1 MLLTVT
7 SMQGLTHLV
16 QSPLVENAG
25 VCGRFAHFNERAVA
39 AVERRDSARREV
51 ITSFGSAGECADAIV
66 ADHAAIVALR
76 AFRREVGDSLTALR
90 VRDVPEDQ
98 DERAGAALILQHV
111 ERIDDWLDGRLR
123 VHDSAFDSL
132 LTFVSNVRSDRKLP
146 PGFVPNPDL
155 DPID

>member
-39 AVERRDSARREV
+39 AVERRDNARREV
-51 ITSFGSAGECADAIV
+51 ITSFGATGKSADAIV
-66 ADHAAIVALR
+66 ADHDAILALR
-76 AFRREVGDSLTALR
+76 AFRREVGDSLSALR
-90 VRDVPEDQ
+90 TRDVSDDR
-98 DERAGAALILQHV
+98 DESAGVALIVEHV
-111 ERIDDWLDGRLR
+111 ERIDAWLGSALSR
-123 VHDSAFDSL
+123 HDSAFGEL
-132 LTFVSNVRSDRKLP
+132 LAFVSNVRGDRKLA